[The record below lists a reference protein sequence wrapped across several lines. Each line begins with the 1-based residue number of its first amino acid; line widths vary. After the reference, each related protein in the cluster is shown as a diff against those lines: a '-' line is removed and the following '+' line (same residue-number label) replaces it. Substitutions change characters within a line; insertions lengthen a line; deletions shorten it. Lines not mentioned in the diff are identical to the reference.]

1 MPTVAGGRLGAE
13 EGEGACAKGGRAGSE
28 SRAEPAAAPGGL
40 GAPHPRLDRNPRA
53 CDISAWAAFCGIIV
67 GCSSTSTSVPKR
79 MATSMSFSFQ
89 QSHLRARYSFRQGGG
104 RERDSERARDD
115 R

>member
-1 MPTVAGGRLGAE
+1 MRKRRAGGIRVASR
-13 EGEGACAKGGRAGSE
+13 ACRCAGRA
-28 SRAEPAAAPGGL
+28 RC
-40 GAPHPRLDRNPRA
+40 PHPRLDSNPRA
-53 CDISAWAAFCGIIV
+53 CDISAWAAFCGIIG

-104 RERDSERARDD
+104 ERERQRESER
-115 R
+115 